1 MYTNKQFETALLKL
15 KVQIEEIK
23 MPDSYVRV
31 AIGYKDG
38 KRLEWNK
45 FGECFFNLIRMPE
58 NDLKFEDNEK
68 TI

>member
-1 MYTNKQFETALLKL
+1 MYTTNQFEKALLAI
-15 KVQIEEIK
+15 KVQIEELK
-23 MPDSYVRV
+23 SPDGNVRV

-45 FGECFFNLIRMPE
+45 LGQCFFNLIPMPE

-68 TI
+68 TV

>member
-1 MYTNKQFETALLKL
+1 MYTTNQFEKALLAI
-15 KVQIEEIK
+15 KVQIEELK
-23 MPDSYVRV
+23 SPDGKVRV